1 MVEQTMKI
9 MKVVLIVSLFYLAFP
24 QKAYAYLDPATGSY
38 VLQIIIAALVGG
50 LFVIKQYYSKIKG
63 LFRKLFS
70 RGEEVDG
77 TEETRQ

>member
-1 MVEQTMKI
+1 MKI
-9 MKVVLIVSLFYLAFP
+9 MKVVLIVSLFYLVFP

-50 LFVIKQYYSKIKG
+50 LFLIKQYYSKIKR
-63 LFRKLFS
+63 FFKNLFS
-70 RGEEVDG
+70 SSKEAEG